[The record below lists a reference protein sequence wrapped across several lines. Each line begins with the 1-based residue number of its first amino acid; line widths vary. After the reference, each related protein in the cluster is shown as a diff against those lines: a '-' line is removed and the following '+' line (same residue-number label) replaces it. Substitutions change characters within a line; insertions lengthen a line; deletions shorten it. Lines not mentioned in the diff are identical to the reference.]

1 MLKIQLFFLALPV
14 IILALYLVRRI
25 LIKRG
30 YRRLGT
36 GTFLEDLENG
46 LNSENFD
53 IMQNIES
60 GDSRPGLDSEE
71 IQKIMKKHGCTFDE
85 ARVIRQQ
92 LKFKSNNIDPA
103 TGMPLDPKAVVFS

>member
-1 MLKIQLFFLALPV
+1 MSELQLFFITLPIV
-14 IILALYLVRRI
+14 ILVLFLVRRV

-46 LNSENFD
+46 LSSETFD
-53 IMQNIES
+53 ILPNIEG

-71 IQKIMKKHGCTFDE
+71 IHRIMKKHGCTFDE

-92 LKFKSNNIDPA
+92 LKFKNNNIDPA